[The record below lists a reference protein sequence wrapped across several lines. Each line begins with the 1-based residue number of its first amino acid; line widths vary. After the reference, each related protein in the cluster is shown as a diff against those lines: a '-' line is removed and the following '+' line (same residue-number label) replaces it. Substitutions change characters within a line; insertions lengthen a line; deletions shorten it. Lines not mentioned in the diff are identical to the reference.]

1 MKVFMCWSGDKS
13 KKTAEALSKCLR
25 MVLQATDPW
34 ISTEMEK
41 GSKWPQQLNE
51 ELETTKTGI
60 ICLNKEN
67 LNSEWILFKSG
78 ALSKAN
84 DALVC
89 TFLLD
94 IESSSDIKPP
104 LGFFQHTLFTKEE
117 VKQLFITI
125 NNKIIHLK
133 EKTISAEDLD
143 DLFEKFWPEL
153 EESLNE
159 IKNQSQSSQKTQRSD
174 RELLEEI
181 LQSVRSI
188 NINNLSPSS
197 IRTGIRTGKSEGVSH
212 NLFDPHLTFDTRK
225 NFFKDIYLSMDPD
238 QQSDLNA
245 SHYDSSLLSYS
256 IPPPETPI
264 TYRDPI
270 FR

>member
-13 KKTAEALSKCLR
+13 RKTAEALSKCLR

-34 ISTEMEK
+34 ISTEMDK

-67 LNSEWILFKSG
+67 LNSEWILFESG

-125 NNKIIHLK
+125 NKKIIHLK
-133 EKTISAEDLD
+133 EKTISEKDLD

-153 EESLNE
+153 EEILNE
-159 IKNQSQSSQKTQRSD
+159 IKNQSQSFQKTLRSD

-181 LQSVRSI
+181 LQSVRNI
-188 NINNLSPSS
+188 NINNPSPSS
-197 IRTGIRTGKSEGVSH
+197 MRTRMAEAM
-212 NLFDPHLTFDTRK
+212 
-225 NFFKDIYLSMDPD
+225 YLSKHPE
-238 QQSDLNA
+238 QQSDMPLKSLDQYLELVA
-245 SHYDSSLLSYS
+245 SNDDSALLSDN
-256 IPPPETPI
+256 IPSTKTPM
-264 TYRDPI
+264 TSTRTG
-270 FR
+270 RR